1 MKSMIFLFYDFEIGG
16 AQNALVNICNS
27 FSTRNIKCYAICLNN
42 NGPLLDNINKD
53 VDVICLN
60 QKRIM
65 YSVFKLIILV
75 REIKPTALISTL
87 YGLGKLLVILKL
99 FFGQKV
105 ITCYREATNPN
116 KDLKRNSIWNKLIY
130 YFNDVIICNSQ
141 CVINEIIKN
150 NHISINKIFLLRNSI
165 SSAQVLN
172 SKNNNDF
179 KRFLFVGRIDRV
191 KRIELQLMAL
201 SKLDPTKYFFNIYGK
216 IVDKKYYEE
225 LLKLVVKLNIKNNVN
240 FIFGVID
247 KSIIY
252 KDSDFLF
259 MTSKYEGFPTVL
271 LEAITY
277 NVYPISFNIKCGP
290 SEIIKSNLVGK
301 LISEPKKNKDDLL
314 FKTINKCWN
323 FKVDN
328 LEAQKILS
336 QFDIDNNIN
345 LFLDFLNDKAS

>member
-1 MKSMIFLFYDFEIGG
+1 MNSTIFLFYDFEIGG

-27 FSTRNIKCYAICLNN
+27 FSTKKNKCYAICLNN

-53 VDVICLN
+53 VDIICLN
-60 QKRIM
+60 QKRII

-75 REIKPTALISTL
+75 REIKPTTLISTL

-99 FFGQKV
+99 FFGQK
-105 ITCYREATNPN
+105 IMTCYREATNPN
-116 KDLKRNSIWNKLIY
+116 KDLKRSSFWNKLIY
-130 YFNDVIICNSQ
+130 HFNDVILCNSK
-141 CVINEIIKN
+141 CVMNQIIKR
-150 NHISINKIFLLRNSI
+150 NHLSMNKIFLLRNSI
-165 SSAQVLN
+165 SSTQVLN
-172 SKNNNDF
+172 SENSANF

-201 SKLDPTKYFFNIYGK
+201 SKLDPKKYLFNIYGK
-216 IVDKKYYEE
+216 IVNIKYYEE
-225 LLKLVVKLNIKNNVN
+225 LLELVVKLNIKNNIN
-240 FIFGVID
+240 FIFDVID

-277 NVYPISFNIKCGP
+277 NVYPISFNIECGP
-290 SEIIKSNLVGK
+290 SEIIKSDLVGK
-301 LISEPKKNKDDLL
+301 LINEPEKNKDHLL

-323 FKVDN
+323 SKVDN
-328 LEAQKILS
+328 FEAQKILS
-336 QFDIDNNIN
+336 KFDLDNNIN
-345 LFLDFLNDKAS
+345 LFLEFLDDKTS

>member
-27 FSTRNIKCYAICLNN
+27 FSTRKIKCYAICLNN

-141 CVINEIIKN
+141 CVINEIIN
-150 NHISINKIFLLRNSI
+150 INHISINKIFLLRNSI